1 MDIDLPD
8 LEWHGQVLVGV
19 NGHEELLDGWR
30 GSGGRLDEDVVRL
43 ADGDGARLAHTAGVA
58 GADVQLAEARLGG
71 EQRGRRGGEGARR
84 RGQAHALFEEG
95 VLALAEAEGLVDDVR
110 LLVDVEAEDGDR
122 VLVFGSEPNL
132 GLSVC

>member
-1 MDIDLPD
+1 M
-8 LEWHGQVLVGV
+8 
-19 NGHEELLDGWR
+19 
-30 GSGGRLDEDVVRL
+30 RL

-71 EQRGRRGGEGARR
+71 GRAVEAEVGGEQRGGRGGGEGARR

-122 VLVFGSEPNL
+122 VLVFGPEPNL